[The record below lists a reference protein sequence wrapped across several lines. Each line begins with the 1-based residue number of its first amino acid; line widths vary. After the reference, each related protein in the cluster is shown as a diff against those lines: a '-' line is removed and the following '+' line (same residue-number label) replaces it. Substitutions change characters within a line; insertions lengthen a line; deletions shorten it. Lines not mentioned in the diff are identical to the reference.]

1 MDVVL
6 VLMIYTKTKYCML
19 KSLIFSNSAS
29 SRNLGAYR
37 IAHILRQHNW
47 DIEVIDFFSCWS
59 REEIEQI
66 LMQRVDSK
74 TRFIGVGTLFL
85 DEAAIPYWF
94 FDLIKENYPD
104 VTTIFGSQVK
114 SGIDYKNIDYTL
126 SGWADHSILI
136 LLKYLFSNGEIPMF
150 EEQNYTKNID
160 SITSYPAFPLESLTV
175 LYEDRDYIEPWEA
188 LTVEFARGCK
198 FKCKFCNFPV
208 LGVKGD
214 YSRSEVDFEHQLR
227 DAYDRFGVKK
237 YIVADETFNDSTQ
250 KIIKYADVVEKLPFT
265 PWFTGF
271 IRADLLVSHSSQL
284 EHLARMNFAGQYYG
298 IESFNYLSAKSVGKG
313 MHPDKI
319 KDVLLKTEKYFEANN
334 AGQYRGTIGL
344 IIGLPHE
351 TEKTL
356 DLTIEWLKINWQK
369 QSFNPYVL
377 EIPLSKKDNNSIFGR
392 DYASYGYQKYDNLT
406 AEQDSMVKSYLRSE
420 AAGISRTPLIW
431 KNSELD
437 FIKAIKIYNNWSL
450 IVDQCRFGNFELFHF
465 KKVDF
470 NSSRNNFYEDQ
481 SNNFLTQ
488 YKQKKLN
495 YI

>member
-1 MDVVL
+1 
-6 VLMIYTKTKYCML
+6 ML
-19 KSLIFSNSAS
+19 KGLIFSNSEG

-47 DIEVIDFFSCWS
+47 DIEVIDFFQNWTQK
-59 REEIEQI
+59 EIKQI
-66 LMQRVDSK
+66 LKQRVDTNTK
-74 TRFIGVGTLFL
+74 FIGFGTLFL
-85 DEAAIPYWF
+85 NETDIPYWL
-94 FDLIKENYPD
+94 FDLVKKKYPD
-104 VTTIFGSQVK
+104 VTTIFGCQVK

-126 SGWADHSILI
+126 SGWADHSIVV
-136 LLKYLFSNGEIPMF
+136 LLKYLFSNGGIPMF
-150 EEQNYTKNID
+150 KEHNYTKNID
-160 SITSYPAFPLESLTV
+160 SINSYPAFPLESLTV

-214 YSRSEVDFEHQLR
+214 YGRSEVDFEHQLR

-250 KIIKYADVVEKLPFT
+250 KIIKYADLIEKLSFDPL
-265 PWFTGF
+265 FTGF
-271 IRADLLVSHSSQL
+271 IRADLLASHPSQL
-284 EHLARMNFAGQYYG
+284 EHLARMNFVGHYYG
-298 IESFNYLSAKSVGKG
+298 IESFNHLSAKSVGKG

-334 AGQYRGTIGL
+334 AGRYRGTVGL
-344 IIGLPHE
+344 IIGLPYE
-351 TEKTL
+351 TEETL
-356 DLTIEWLKINWQK
+356 KATENWLKANWQK

-377 EIPLSKKDNNSIFGR
+377 EIPLSKNDNNSIFSR

-406 AEQDSMVKSYLRSE
+406 AEQDSIVKSYLRLE
-420 AAGISRTPLIW
+420 AAGVSLAPFIW
-431 KNSELD
+431 KNDNLD
-437 FIKAIKIYNNWSL
+437 FIKAIEIYNNWSL
-450 IVDQCRFGNFELFHF
+450 IADQFRFTNFELFYF

-470 NSSRNNFYEDQ
+470 DSSPNNFYEDQ

-495 YI
+495 YIQ